1 MVKRKEE
8 SDILAKHNHEDN
20 YFSEESSETDPETDD
35 EELPCSVCKLIF
47 IGEKN
52 LETHQRYSQ
61 HWGSVIVITL
71 VLRFT
76 PVIHFRCGFC
86 SLVFPSCHTLHLHKE
101 YSDHWSDDG
110 FEEET
115 DSEEEDEEENEKQ
128 RWREIDSLL

>member
-35 EELPCSVCKLIF
+35 EELPCHVCKLIF

-52 LETHQRYSQ
+52 LETHQRHSQ
-61 HWGSVIVITL
+61 HWGSVRVYTKFL
-71 VLRFT
+71 SFSHVLY
-76 PVIHFRCGFC
+76 FRCGFC
-86 SLVFPSCHTLHLHKE
+86 NLVFPSCHSLHLHKE
-101 YSDHWSDDG
+101 YSNHWSDDD

-115 DSEEEDEEENEKQ
+115 DSEEEEEENKNQ
-128 RWREIDSLL
+128 RWQEIDSLL